1 MPKLIIEKKDFLN
14 IPFNSLLASGNGRRL
29 WATVTICNEW
39 RNRPGVESDIPYA
52 KTVFKVENLK
62 KNSHI
67 EIETENIEEA
77 IEKFNS
83 L

>member
-1 MPKLIIEKKDFLN
+1 MEKLIIKKEDF
-14 IPFNSLLASGNGRRL
+14 IGHEFNTLLASGNGRRL
-29 WATVTICNEW
+29 WATITMYEDLHIS
-39 RNRPGVESDIPYA
+39 SDLLS

-67 EIETENIEEA
+67 EIETESFEEA
-77 IEKFNS
+77 MEKFNS

>member
-1 MPKLIIEKKDFLN
+1 MEKLILKKEDFLEHK
-14 IPFNSLLASGNGRRL
+14 FNALLASGNGRRL
-29 WATVTICNEW
+29 WATVEMYEDLH
-39 RNRPGVESDIPYA
+39 VSSDLLS

-67 EIETENIEEA
+67 EIETENFEEA
-77 IEKFNS
+77 MEKFNS